1 MTLLRNSGM
10 PNLTRV
16 LVLVASLAALAA
28 AGCGPPAATPSAT
41 QKVGTT
47 VPKPD

>member
-1 MTLLRNSGM
+1 MAS
-10 PNLTRV
+10 LTRV
-16 LVLVASLAALAA
+16 LVLLGCLAAVAA